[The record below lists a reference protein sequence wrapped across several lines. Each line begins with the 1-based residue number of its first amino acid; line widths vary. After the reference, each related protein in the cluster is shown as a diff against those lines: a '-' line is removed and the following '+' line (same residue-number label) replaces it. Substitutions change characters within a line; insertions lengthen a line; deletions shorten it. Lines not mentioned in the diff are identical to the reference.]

1 MTIAHTPREAD
12 AEHERVS
19 ENLPPLVV
27 DLDGTLIKSDLLVE
41 GFFALLHINFLYLF
55 LAPFWLL
62 KGKAHF
68 KEQIFSRV
76 AIDPQ
81 LLPYHAS
88 FLAFLRQQA
97 QSGRQLVLAT
107 ASNERAAQRV
117 AKHLGIFNS
126 VLASTGSVNLSG
138 KKKLKAMV
146 EACGEN
152 RFDYAGNARVDLQI
166 WPHARNAILVN
177 PGLGVE
183 AAARRVG
190 RVQEVFHEGQ
200 RGIAPLLKAMRP
212 HQWLKNVLIFVPLLT
227 AHVWLDPA
235 AVWRSLLAFIAF
247 SLCAS
252 SAYIVNDLLD
262 LPSDRAH
269 PRKRRRPLAS
279 GDLPP
284 LHGALAAIVLLA
296 AGLSVALLVSPL
308 FTLITVGYLTI
319 TLAYS
324 LQLKRY
330 VLMDVIVLA
339 GLYTVRVIAG
349 TAAIAVGPSFWL
361 LSFSMFVFLS
371 LALVKRC
378 AEINTLLKAKRTEAT
393 GRDYRVSDLHYLHS
407 MGTASGYL
415 SVLVLALYINSPEM
429 RAQYSNPYYLW
440 LLCPMVLY
448 WISRIWLKTGR
459 DEMHDD
465 PLVFTMKDRGSLFV
479 IAGMIL
485 VTLLAL

>member
-1 MTIAHTPREAD
+1 MTISAAPRETAGKPGT
-12 AEHERVS
+12 ASRE
-19 ENLPPLVV
+19 LPPLVV

-41 GFFALLHINFLYLF
+41 AFFALLRVNFFYLF

-76 AIDPQ
+76 VINPQ
-81 LLPYHAS
+81 LLPYHGS
-88 FLAFLRQQA
+88 FLAFLKQQA
-97 QSGRQLVLAT
+97 QSGRELILAT
-107 ASNERAAQRV
+107 ASNERAAHRV
-117 AKHLGIFNS
+117 AEHLGIFCS

-138 KKKLKAMV
+138 RKKLKAMI
-146 EACGEN
+146 ESCGEN
-152 RFDYAGNARVDLQI
+152 HFDYAGNARVDLQI

-177 PGLGVE
+177 PGPGVE
-183 AAARRVG
+183 RAARKLG
-190 RVQEVFHEGQ
+190 RVQEVFLEGQ
-200 RGIAPLLKAMRP
+200 RGIVPLLKGMRP
-212 HQWLKNVLIFVPLLT
+212 HQWLKNVLIFVPLFT
-227 AHVWLDPA
+227 AHAWLDA
-235 AVWRSLLAFIAF
+235 AAIWHTLLAFAAF

-252 SAYIVNDLLD
+252 SVYLVNDLFD

-269 PRKRRRPLAS
+269 PRKRNRPLAS

-284 LHGALAAIVLLA
+284 LHGVLASILLLA
-296 AGLSVALLVSPL
+296 AGLSVSLLVSPR
-308 FTLITVGYLTI
+308 FFLITAGYLAI

-330 VLMDVIVLA
+330 VMMDVIVLA
-339 GLYTVRVIAG
+339 GLYTVRVVAG
-349 TAAIAVGPSFWL
+349 TVAIAVEPSFWL
-361 LSFSMFVFLS
+361 LSFSMFIFLS

-378 AEINTLLKAKRTEAT
+378 AEINTLLKAKRSGAS

-415 SVLVLALYINSPEM
+415 SVMVLALYINSPEM
-429 RAQYSNPYYLW
+429 RAQYSHPYYLW

-465 PLVFTMKDRGSLFV
+465 PLVFAIKDRGSLYV
-479 IAGMIL
+479 VAGMML

>member
-1 MTIAHTPREAD
+1 
-12 AEHERVS
+12 
-19 ENLPPLVV
+19 
-27 DLDGTLIKSDLLVE
+27 
-41 GFFALLHINFLYLF
+41 
-55 LAPFWLL
+55 
-62 KGKAHF
+62 
-68 KEQIFSRV
+68 
-76 AIDPQ
+76 
-81 LLPYHAS
+81 
-88 FLAFLRQQA
+88 
-97 QSGRQLVLAT
+97 
-107 ASNERAAQRV
+107 
-117 AKHLGIFNS
+117 
-126 VLASTGSVNLSG
+126 
-138 KKKLKAMV
+138 MV

-152 RFDYAGNARVDLQI
+152 QFDYAGNARVDLQI

-177 PGLGVE
+177 PNPGVE
-183 AAARRVG
+183 AAARKLG
-190 RVQEVFHEGQ
+190 RVQEVFQEGQ
-200 RGIAPLLKAMRP
+200 RGVTPFIKAIRP

-227 AHVWLDPA
+227 AHAWLNPA
-235 AVWRSLLAFIAF
+235 AVWHTLLAFAAF

-252 SAYIVNDLLD
+252 SVYLVNDLLD

-284 LHGALAAIVLLA
+284 LHGALASIVLLT
-296 AGLSVALLVSPL
+296 AGLSVAVLVSPL
-308 FTLITVGYLTI
+308 FTSITAGYLAI

-330 VLMDVIVLA
+330 ALMDVIVLA

-349 TAAIAVGPSFWL
+349 IAAIAVEPSFWL

-378 AEINTLLKAKRTEAT
+378 AELNTLLKAKRSEAS
-393 GRDYRVSDLHYLHS
+393 GRGYRVADLEYLHM

-429 RAQYSNPYYLW
+429 RTQYSNPYYLW

-465 PLVFTMKDRGSLFV
+465 PLVFTMKDKGSLYV
-479 IAGMIL
+479 IGAMVV
-485 VTLLAL
+485 VTLLAV